1 MINMVQE
8 FEAVMVEE
16 EDTGEQDAKDE
27 EEFEIE
33 VLFDLTKFEKHYS
46 SGQDSMDDKEDNYVF
61 SVDVVFAMIQ

>member
-33 VLFDLTKFEKHYS
+33 VLFDFTKFGKHYS